1 MSLLGL
7 AQFALGAGDTYN
19 KEKERLDVKAYDR
32 GRQKVIDDRADK
44 AEQRTQEAWDIEKP
58 EAELKLEAT
67 KRLATSAKDAD
78 LYTKVNNQVLHLESL
93 GDSLGAVDTIVT
105 GTNSHSAV
113 PFKMDVVRN
122 EAGKAVA
129 FQDDDGGTYYKTNL
143 YDKETGELI
152 SETDMTMDELKN
164 SYTQLQDGTARA
176 AAAAEI
182 QRKRQEKLDDAEI
195 EVASFKDKEA
205 VKQGY
210 TVANK
215 QLDHQFKLGQMG
227 VQYDLDVGKLN
238 IGQQHAIEK
247 LGIGQQHAIEK
258 LGIGQQYALDRI
270 GAQATNAQVLAQLN
284 TDLRSGLIDQQAYNA
299 IQKDLANA
307 AINQGQVPNVNNGS
321 ASNKTKVAPKAGN
334 AANIATQ
341 KALPKSS
348 GYCARYVRQALQA
361 SGYKFQQPRY
371 AREYNN
377 GIMNKIGFSTIA
389 SNTKPQKGDVMVMPA
404 QGGHS
409 SGHIQI
415 YNGSQWV
422 SDFVQPNKNPW
433 RNVPNDKLQFK
444 LYRDMSGGPANS
456 KGVNVSLNAKLQPKP
471 TAASKTAAGQTKP
484 VTVNDFNANVDKGF
498 KAAVSS
504 GASYGIKKDAAST
517 VQFTQAAAIVKAFPK
532 AKSQAEF
539 SSLYSSAVNTVI
551 KAIPASKLKKLSNDQ
566 KKSIGNALVL
576 QMAGA
581 SSASDLKTTVYNLNP
596 SLRAGNTSNLA
607 KVANKPAAKPSK
619 TTTRFQA
626 AKDKNASQQVT
637 AANAPATKPA
647 STTTRN
653 LNNANSAIDWN

>member
-19 KEKERLDVKAYDR
+19 KEKERLEVKAYDR

-44 AEQRTQEAWDIEKP
+44 AEQRTQESWDIEKP

-129 FQDDDGGTYYKTNL
+129 FQNEDGGTYYKTNL

-210 TVANK
+210 TVTNK
-215 QLDHQFKLGQMG
+215 ELDNEIKLGQMG
-227 VQYDLDVGKLN
+227 VQYGYEVGKLN
-238 IGQQHAIEK
+238 LGQQHSIEK
-247 LGIGQQHAIEK
+247 LD
-258 LGIGQQYALDRI
+258 IGQQYALERI
-270 GAQATNAQVLAQLN
+270 GAQATNAQTLAQLN
-284 TDLRSGLIDQQAYNA
+284 ADLRSGLIDQQTYNNIEQALALSDINSGGSPVISSNASRAEKVRAITASLTGTESSGNSRAFRTNNDGRQFGGLLQMGDARLREYAAANKTRPVSAAQFKNLSASQQNAINNWHINDLINKAEATGAIGRTIKGVPVTLSGLVAVAHLGGTGGMQKFVSTNGAYNPSD
-299 IQKDLANA
+299 QLGTSLLSYLKKH
-307 AINQGQVPNVNNGS
+307 GS
-321 ASNKTKVAPKAGN
+321 
-334 AANIATQ
+334 
-341 KALPKSS
+341 
-348 GYCARYVRQALQA
+348 R
-361 SGYKFQQPRY
+361 
-371 AREYNN
+371 
-377 GIMNKIGFSTIA
+377 
-389 SNTKPQKGDVMVMPA
+389 
-404 QGGHS
+404 
-409 SGHIQI
+409 
-415 YNGSQWV
+415 
-422 SDFVQPNKNPW
+422 
-433 RNVPNDKLQFK
+433 
-444 LYRDMSGGPANS
+444 SGGNIQAQRSVPF
-456 KGVNVSLNAKLQPKP
+456 VPKT
-471 TAASKTAAGQTKP
+471 TAARKTAAGQTKP
-484 VTVNDFNANVDKGF
+484 VTVNDYHANVDKGF
-498 KAAVSS
+498 KAAVAS
-504 GASYGIKKDAAST
+504 GASYGIKKDATST

-539 SSLYSSAVNTVI
+539 SSLYANAVNTVI
-551 KAIPASKLKKLSNDQ
+551 KAIPAAKLKKLSNDQ
-566 KKSIGNALVL
+566 KRSIGNALVL

-581 SSASDLKTTVYNLNP
+581 SSASDLKTTIYNLNP
-596 SLRAGNTSNLA
+596 SLRAGSTSNLA
-607 KVANKPAAKPSK
+607 KVANKPKAAS
-619 TTTRFQA
+619 RYQA
-626 AKDKNASQQVT
+626 AKDRNASQQTT
-637 AANAPATKPA
+637 AANAPAAKPA
-647 STTTRN
+647 SAATRN

>member
-44 AEQRTQEAWDIEKP
+44 AEQRTQESWDIEKP

-93 GDSLGAVDTIVT
+93 GDNLGAVDTIVT

-129 FQDDDGGTYYKTNL
+129 FQNDDGNTYYKTGL

-210 TVANK
+210 TVTNK
-215 QLDHQFKLGQMG
+215 ELDNKIKLGQMG

-307 AINQGQVPNVNNGS
+307 AINQGQVPNVNKGGG
-321 ASNKTKVAPKAGN
+321 TKVAPKASS
-334 AANIATQ
+334 AADVASS

-348 GYCARYVRQALQA
+348 GYCARYVRTALQA
-361 SGYKFQQPRY
+361 GGYKFSPLPH
-371 AREYNN
+371 AKDYNN

-389 SNTKPQKGDVMVMPA
+389 NNTPPKKGDVMVMPA
-404 QGGHS
+404 HKGHS
-409 SGHIQI
+409 SGHMQI
-415 YNGSQWV
+415 YDGKNWI
-422 SDFVQPNKNPW
+422 SDFRQNSKNPW
-433 RNVPNDKLQFK
+433 PSVPTSQLQYK

-471 TAASKTAAGQTKP
+471 TAARKTAAGQTKP
-484 VTVNDFNANVDKGF
+484 VTVNDYHANVDKGF
-498 KAAVSS
+498 KAAVTS
-504 GASYGIKKDAAST
+504 GASYGIKKDATST

-539 SSLYSSAVNTVI
+539 SSLYANAVNTVI
-551 KAIPASKLKKLSNDQ
+551 KAIPAAKLKKLSNDQ
-566 KKSIGNALVL
+566 KRSIGNALVL

-581 SSASDLKTTVYNLNP
+581 SSASDLKTTIYNLNP
-596 SLRAGNTSNLA
+596 SLRAGSTSNLA
-607 KVANKPAAKPSK
+607 KAANKPKPAS
-619 TTTRFQA
+619 RYQA
-626 AKDKNASQQVT
+626 AKDRNASQQTT
-637 AANAPATKPA
+637 AANAPAAKPA
-647 STTTRN
+647 SAATRN

>member
-32 GRQKVIDDRADK
+32 GRQKVIDDRADQ
-44 AEQRTQEAWDIEKP
+44 AERRTQEAWNIEKP

-129 FQDDDGGTYYKTNL
+129 FQNDDGNTYYKTGL

-210 TVANK
+210 TVTNK
-215 QLDHQFKLGQMG
+215 ELDNKIKLGQMG

-247 LGIGQQHAIEK
+247 LGIGQQ
-258 LGIGQQYALDRI
+258 YALDRI
-270 GAQATNAQVLAQLN
+270 GAQATNAQTLAQLQS
-284 TDLRSGLIDQQAYNA
+284 DLRSGLIDQQTYNA

-307 AINQGQVPNVNNGS
+307 GISQGQTPIINQGKGSVSGVVKVVSAGAGWTKMQLSDGSIVTARGNRNFRNNNPGNIEYGS
-321 ASNKTKVAPKAGN
+321 FAKGQGAVGGDGRFAVFSSYESGLRAMEALIFTGSSYRNKTLTSAIARYAPPSENNTRSYASNVLRAVGGKNKVMSQYTAAERRAIVN
-334 AANIATQ
+334 AMVAVEGRNNAT
-341 KALPKSS
+341 
-348 GYCARYVRQALQA
+348 YT
-361 SGYKFQQPRY
+361 
-371 AREYNN
+371 
-377 GIMNKIGFSTIA
+377 ST
-389 SNTKPQKGDVMVMPA
+389 
-404 QGGHS
+404 GGVK
-409 SGHIQI
+409 
-415 YNGSQWV
+415 V
-422 SDFVQPNKNPW
+422 SF
-433 RNVPNDKLQFK
+433 
-444 LYRDMSGGPANS
+444 G
-456 KGVNVSLNAKLQPKP
+456 AKLQPKT
-471 TAASKTAAGQTKP
+471 TAARKTAAGQTKP
-484 VTVNDFNANVDKGF
+484 VTVNDYHANVDKGF
-498 KAAVSS
+498 KAAVAS
-504 GASYGIKKDAAST
+504 GASYGIKKDATST

-539 SSLYSSAVNTVI
+539 SSLYANAVNTVI
-551 KAIPASKLKKLSNDQ
+551 KAIPAAKLKKLSNDQ
-566 KKSIGNALVL
+566 KRSIGNALIL

-581 SSASDLKTTVYNLNP
+581 SSASDLKTTIYNLNP
-596 SLRAGNTSNLA
+596 SLRAGSTSNLA
-607 KVANKPAAKPSK
+607 KVANKPKPAS
-619 TTTRFQA
+619 RYQA
-626 AKDKNASQQVT
+626 AKDRNASQQTT
-637 AANAPATKPA
+637 AANAPAAKPA
-647 STTTRN
+647 SAATRN